1 MAKRRMIIAILL
13 LLSAGLLSAA
23 ESSRV
28 QVTGTIDPAPLVTE
42 DDIPL
47 ISDESTGLTVVAR
60 IYKSESEIG
69 SNNVIP
75 GLWISAISLKNLG
88 SSNSVTLS
96 GVNLMH
102 DENHAGIE
110 SFALIYGIGGNTK
123 DSVSASVTVSSV
135 AWTKDNDKT
144 DIKFNISSGKFDS
157 STTWYADVTDAEDN
171 SGNDVI
177 TFHGIGN
184 QQELVPVAYTYVTW
198 SLDGVTVLPVGEY
211 SATVEITVDGDG

>member
-23 ESSRV
+23 ESSMV
-28 QVTGTIDPAPLVTE
+28 QVTGTINPAPLVTE
-42 DDIPL
+42 DIPL

-60 IYKSESEIG
+60 IYTSENEIG
-69 SNNVIP
+69 NVTSE
-75 GLWISAISLKNLG
+75 LWSSAIFLKNGNRNYVELE
-88 SSNSVTLS
+88 N
-96 GVNLMH
+96 VNLMS
-102 DENHAGIE
+102 DPNHRGIE

-135 AWTKDNDKT
+135 AWTKDNDET
-144 DIKFNISSGKFDS
+144 DDIKFNISSDEFN
-157 STTWYADVTDAEDN
+157 STTDWYANVTDAADN

-184 QQELVPVAYTYVTW
+184 QQKLVPVAYTYVTW
-198 SLDGVTVLPVGEY
+198 YLDGVTVLPVGEY
-211 SATVEITVDGDG
+211 SATVKINVDGDG

>member
-23 ESSRV
+23 ESSMV
-28 QVTGTIDPAPLVTE
+28 QVTGTINPAPLVTE
-42 DDIPL
+42 DIPL

-60 IYKSESEIG
+60 IYTSENEIG
-69 SNNVIP
+69 NVTSE
-75 GLWISAISLKNLG
+75 LWSSAISLKNENGNRNYVELE
-88 SSNSVTLS
+88 N
-96 GVNLMH
+96 VNLMS
-102 DENHAGIE
+102 DPNHGGIE

-135 AWTKDNDKT
+135 AWTKDNENT
-144 DIKFNISSGKFDS
+144 DVIKFNISSDEFNGTED
-157 STTWYADVTDAEDN
+157 WNANVTDAADN

-198 SLDGVTVLPVGEY
+198 YLDDVTVLPVGEY
-211 SATVEITVDGDG
+211 SATVKINVDGDG

>member
-23 ESSRV
+23 ESSMV
-28 QVTGTIDPAPLVTE
+28 QVTGTINPAPLVTK
-42 DDIPL
+42 DIPL

-60 IYKSESEIG
+60 IYTSENKIDNVTSE
-69 SNNVIP
+69 
-75 GLWISAISLKNLG
+75 LWSSAISLKNGDRNYVELE
-88 SSNSVTLS
+88 N
-96 GVNLMH
+96 VNLMS
-102 DENHAGIE
+102 DPNHRGIE

-135 AWTKDNDKT
+135 AWTKDNENTD
-144 DIKFNISSGKFDS
+144 DIKFNISSDKFDS
-157 STTWYADVTDAEDN
+157 STTWYAIVTDAADN

-177 TFHGIGN
+177 TFHGKGN

-198 SLDGVTVLPVGEY
+198 YLDGVTVLPVGEY

>member
-23 ESSRV
+23 ESSMV
-28 QVTGTIDPAPLVTE
+28 QVTGTINPAPLVTE
-42 DDIPL
+42 DIPL
-47 ISDESTGLTVVAR
+47 ISDKSTGLTVVAR
-60 IYKSESEIG
+60 IFTSRDEIDNVTSE
-69 SNNVIP
+69 
-75 GLWISAISLKNLG
+75 LWSSAIPLKNGDRNYVELD
-88 SSNSVTLS
+88 
-96 GVNLMH
+96 VNLMS
-102 DENHAGIE
+102 DPNHGGIE

-135 AWTKDNDKT
+135 AWTKDNENT
-144 DIKFNISSGKFDS
+144 DVIKFNISSDEFNGTED
-157 STTWYADVTDAEDN
+157 WNANVTDAADN

-184 QQELVPVAYTYVTW
+184 QQDLVPVAYTYVTW
-198 SLDGVTVLPVGEY
+198 YLDGVTVLPVGEY

>member
-23 ESSRV
+23 ESSMV

-42 DDIPL
+42 DIPL

-60 IYKSESEIG
+60 IYTSENKID
-69 SNNVIP
+69 NVTS
-75 GLWISAISLKNLG
+75 LWDNAVSLKSFG
-88 SSNSVTLS
+88 GSNSVTLS
-96 GVNLMH
+96 GVNLMS
-102 DENHAGIE
+102 DPNHRGIE

-123 DSVSASVTVSSV
+123 DSVSAKVTVSSV
-135 AWTKDNDKT
+135 AWTKDNGDT
-144 DIKFNISSGKFDS
+144 DDIKFNISSDKFDS
-157 STTWYADVTDAEDN
+157 STTWYAIVTDAADN

-198 SLDGVTVLPVGEY
+198 HLDGVTVLPVGVY
-211 SATVEITVDGDG
+211 SATVKINVDGDG

>member
-23 ESSRV
+23 ESSMV

-42 DDIPL
+42 DIPL

-60 IYKSESEIG
+60 IATSESEIG
-69 SNNVIP
+69 SNNVTSS
-75 GLWISAISLKNLG
+75 LWTDADPLNNLG
-88 SSNSVTLS
+88 DSNSVTLS

-102 DENHAGIE
+102 DENRGIE

-135 AWTKDNDKT
+135 AWTKDNENTD
-144 DIKFNISSGKFDS
+144 DIKFNISSDKFDS
-157 STTWYADVTDAEDN
+157 STTWYAIVTDAADN

-177 TFHGIGN
+177 TFHGKGN
-184 QQELVPVAYTYVTW
+184 QQKLVPVAYTYVTW
-198 SLDGVTVLPVGEY
+198 YLDGVTVLPVGEY
-211 SATVEITVDGDG
+211 SATVKITVDGDG